1 MIVHKYIGSRPCFSL
16 HRINPWSCFYPTAQ
30 QALAA
35 ADANNRTI
43 MEDACLP
50 RASLSLYKPRPPHDI
65 GDITFVSLGQSSNEI
80 IAMDQDGNTLLCE
93 ASSHVIGM
101 MPSPHEP
108 MLAPISLRVGG
119 SLYVLDS
126 VPEYDQTF
134 EALVYPGDSCFKDKW
149 YWHSLPSP
157 PFGVP
162 EYEHEE
168 VVVQHK
174 GESRWNRYVVQ
185 AYTVVG
191 DSEIWISTVG
201 GGTYSFNTAS
211 GMWSKTGRWALP
223 FYGHVKYA
231 PEHGLWFGFS
241 SENGKFT
248 ASDLTATPSTTN
260 PPVLQK
266 AWNELAQPLPDRWVP
281 MESYLQPL
289 GAGKFC
295 IVRTF
300 LTAQEG
306 WCRKKDGNCFDNK
319 ESFAVFTGVEVERG
333 RKGALRMIKH
343 KSRRYSF
350 RRWRI
355 QPL

>member
-1 MIVHKYIGSRPCFSL
+1 MSRRFVNMIVHNL

-50 RASLSLYKPRPPHDI
+50 RASLSLHKPRPPHDI
-65 GDITFVSLGQSSNEI
+65 GDITFVSLGQSSNGI

-93 ASSHVIGM
+93 ASSRVIGV
-101 MPSPHEP
+101 MPSPHVP

-126 VPEYDQTF
+126 VPEDDQTF
-134 EALVYPGDSCFKDKW
+134 EALVYPGDSRFKDKW
-149 YWHSLPSP
+149 YWRSLPSP

-162 EYEHEE
+162 EYKHEE
-168 VVVQHK
+168 VVP
-174 GESRWNRYVVQ
+174 
-185 AYTVVG
+185 TVVG

-211 GMWSKTGRWALP
+211 GTWSKTGRWALP

-241 SENGKFT
+241 SENGKFA
-248 ASDLTATPSTTN
+248 ASDLTATTLTTN

-266 AWNELAQPLPDRWVP
+266 AWDELAQPLPGRWVP

-295 IVRTF
+295 IVRMF
-300 LTAQEG
+300 LTAQEA
-306 WCRKKDGNCFDNK
+306 WCRKKDGNWFDNK